1 MARTPRAT
9 PTPAHTQRRTQQ
21 QVATQKEE
29 EFKAAR
35 KVLVDYGDA
44 EMLFREH
51 VRDGIAKDVGDEK
64 DWEKGELTTTF
75 QPFNPFALLV
85 SGHPAMTGGDD
96 PNKGQNAVPGL
107 ADSNKCMDTILLQSD
122 NKTKASDVFL
132 IAANRPENDEHW
144 EADETVDGGKWVGT
158 ASMAKYHRFLL
169 IKKPT
174 GLAWKFFNVLV
185 YGMGD
190 DPEKKETTRL
200 KEAIRM
206 LTDMKHVA
214 LEFAAKDPTYKWSKN
229 IGLYFHAYPHCSV
242 NATHLHI
249 VDLEK
254 RGPTMKHLEFKNLNL
269 DDCIKVLEE
278 EEVRGTPGGRQG
290 TKNLKPFIQGAN
302 APAAASSE

>member
-1 MARTPRAT
+1 
-9 PTPAHTQRRTQQ
+9 
-21 QVATQKEE
+21 
-29 EFKAAR
+29 
-35 KVLVDYGDA
+35 
-44 EMLFREH
+44 
-51 VRDGIAKDVGDEK
+51 
-64 DWEKGELTTTF
+64 
-75 QPFNPFALLV
+75 
-85 SGHPAMTGGDD
+85 
-96 PNKGQNAVPGL
+96 
-107 ADSNKCMDTILLQSD
+107 
-122 NKTKASDVFL
+122 
-132 IAANRPENDEHW
+132 
-144 EADETVDGGKWVGT
+144 
-158 ASMAKYHRFLL
+158 
-169 IKKPT
+169 
-174 GLAWKFFNVLV
+174 
-185 YGMGD
+185 MGD

-269 DDCIKVLEE
+269 DDCIAVLKE